1 MNANVNL
8 LSLFVKI
15 DFSGF
20 SRNFLTRRYL
30 NDLSS
35 FNVVISIMWLWAF
48 LPPQENLFSFN
59 LMVTVMTPKD
69 RICVNLQYRTE
80 VALCFV
86 LCDLHLNILN
96 TSPKQFLVTTFCG
109 NFFSHQRS
117 NKAYVLFFHPQKFL
131 ELECLSIVATK
142 PRVRTC
148 TSSSRTLTN

>member
-8 LSLFVKI
+8 LSLLVKI

-35 FNVVISIMWLWAF
+35 FNVVISIMWLRAF
-48 LPPQENLFSFN
+48 LPPQKNLFIFN

-80 VALCFV
+80 VVLCFV
-86 LCDLHLNILN
+86 FSVLSFFDL
-96 TSPKQFLVTTFCG
+96 FLD
-109 NFFSHQRS
+109 
-117 NKAYVLFFHPQKFL
+117 K
-131 ELECLSIVATK
+131 
-142 PRVRTC
+142 
-148 TSSSRTLTN
+148 